1 MAIDVLRCSG
11 AAKIIAIETNET
23 RRKLAKE
30 MGAHVVINP
39 LCEDVVAR
47 VLEETNNNGV
57 DVVAEFAGNAK
68 ALELA
73 LDYTKKG
80 GSISILG
87 IFKDK
92 VEFDINKVVFK
103 GLNLYGVTGRK
114 MYKNWHQI
122 DKLLKTKKLRL
133 DKVVTH
139 KLNFNE
145 MDKAFQIMDEKN
157 CGKVVIKVSK

>member
-1 MAIDVLRCSG
+1 M
-11 AAKIIAIETNET
+11 
-23 RRKLAKE
+23 RK
-30 MGAHVVINP
+30 
-39 LCEDVVAR
+39 R
-47 VLEETNNNGV
+47 
-57 DVVAEFAGNAK
+57 K